1 MNKVTAKIED
11 QPSRTRD
18 QSTLLFDVH
27 WTIGYGSPVAIVQ
40 WKVHYGDFWILR
52 GPNGCGK
59 STLIKTLVGLLQPL
73 EGQIQ
78 WHRSYNAGYIPQSV
92 GIHPSVNLKVR
103 DFIYMGQMALS
114 EGRSAS
120 SHGGENGNPMIR
132 IVERLELES
141 ILGRNFWDLS
151 GGQQRRAILART
163 LMIRPDLLL
172 VDEPS
177 TGLDRPSALRFYHEL
192 DRLNKEE
199 GKTVIVVSHEDHYLE
214 DLEGLRVLE
223 FDEQNESGAPGRF
236 LDRGLRSAK

>member
-1 MNKVTAKIED
+1 MDKTTTEIDSRASVTGEANAI
-11 QPSRTRD
+11 
-18 QSTLLFDVH
+18 LFEAD
-27 WTIGYGSPVAIVQ
+27 WTIGYGSPVASLQ
-40 WKVHYGDFWILR
+40 WDVHCGDFWVLR

-73 EGQIQ
+73 QGQIH

-103 DFIYMGQMALS
+103 DFIYMGQMALF
-114 EGRSAS
+114 EGRSTS
-120 SHGGENGNPMIR
+120 SRSGENDNSMIR
-132 IVERLELES
+132 IVERLELQS

-177 TGLDRPSALRFYHEL
+177 TGLDRPSAIRFYQEL
-192 DRLNKEE
+192 DRLHKEE
-199 GKTVIVVSHEDHYLE
+199 GKTVLVVSHEDHYLK
-214 DLEGLRVLE
+214 DLNGLRILDFE
-223 FDEQNESGAPGRF
+223 EQNDSAAPGRF
-236 LDRGLRSAK
+236 MDRGLRSAK